1 MTKHNKLWRRL
12 LLLTV
17 LLASLFVSA
26 QSPTGAS
33 SSCPYAP
40 DDYYPSDEPNA
51 CEQRCID
58 QFNACISAGIRY
70 STCNARRSCC
80 LYMCGA

>member
-1 MTKHNKLWRRL
+1 MIKHNKLWRRL

-17 LLASLFVSA
+17 LLASLSVSA
-26 QSPTGAS
+26 GSSTGAH
-33 SSCPYAP
+33 CPYAP

-58 QFNACISAGIRY
+58 QFNACMSDGISY
-70 STCNARRSCC
+70 YNCNARRSCC
-80 LYMCGA
+80 LYLCGA